1 MRLDLSI
8 RQWGVIGLTACALM
22 MGVALALQY
31 VAGLSPCP
39 LCILQR
45 LAVIAAAL
53 VFLAAVIHNP
63 RGKGGIVYG
72 VLGLVASGTGAAVA
86 GRHVWLQSLPPSEVP
101 SCGPGLDYMMEV
113 LPLWDVLSRVLSGSG
128 ECAEIDGLWWG
139 LTLPQWTL
147 IGFVCLS
154 LIPLAMGV
162 KSLSGSRRF
171 HGAGEAS

>member
-8 RQWGVIGLTACALM
+8 RRWSLVGLAFCALM
-22 MGVALALQY
+22 MGVALALQH
-31 VAGLSPCP
+31 VAGLTPCP

-45 LAVIAAAL
+45 LAVLAAAL
-53 VFLAAVIHNP
+53 VFLVAVIHNP
-63 RGKGGIVYG
+63 RGRGGIAYG
-72 VLGLVASGTGAAVA
+72 VLGLVAAGAGAAVA

-147 IGFVCLS
+147 IGFICLA
-154 LIPLAMGV
+154 LIPLAMSAR
-162 KSLSGSRRF
+162 SLLGSHRAY
-171 HGAGEAS
+171 GANQVS